1 MVKITV
7 AVVALALAGTASA
20 DGWRKLRVDGSSE
33 AGLTKS
39 MATFEEELPPGRYQ
53 VLLQALEDIWREGTR
68 NARAG
73 EREYTAADFL
83 RDLDGL
89 RYKEVVEFTDPT
101 GLTARARY
109 RQAFA
114 QQNPGATNLP
124 AAPGMPASRPAPIG
138 WNGQQV
144 RGATQGDMLP
154 RGCNAG
160 CSP

>member
-1 MVKITV
+1 VLRLTAAFI
-7 AVVALALAGTASA
+7 AIALTGTANA
-20 DGWRKLRVDGSSE
+20 GGWRSLRLDASSE
-33 AGLTKS
+33 ASFEKS
-39 MATFEEELPPGRYQ
+39 VAAFEAELPAARYR

-68 NARAG
+68 NARAS
-73 EREYTAADFL
+73 EREYTATDFL

-109 RQAFA
+109 RTAFA
-114 QQNPGATNLP
+114 QQSPGASNLP
-124 AAPGMPASRPAPIG
+124 APPGMPASRPAPIG
-138 WNGQQV
+138 WGGQQV

-154 RGCNAG
+154 RGCSAG